1 MESRARPEQVREQ
14 SRPPPDSSPHPAE
27 ARRALVSSHSGWRP
41 PGAQGQNL
49 SSGAR
54 VPISPVVHPWGRK
67 YLRSFSQAPNTEDI
81 RPWVSRDGA

>member
-1 MESRARPEQVREQ
+1 MSR
-14 SRPPPDSSPHPAE
+14 
-27 ARRALVSSHSGWRP
+27 HSGRRP

-54 VPISPVVHPWGRK
+54 VPVSPVVRLWGRK

-81 RPWVSRDGA
+81 RPWVSRDGASFTPTSSSPPHLGLR